1 MDEKRYRLAA
11 AAGLILPAEHAET
24 LLALRDGDAALIYI
38 WLLTSGDALREEHCA
53 RQLGLSVSAVHAAAE
68 KLRSVGLLGEA
79 AEKKA
84 PLPPPEETP
93 PYTAEDIVRRSRED
107 STFQAL
113 VLEAQQ
119 VLGHSL
125 STADLKTL
133 FGIYDRL
140 GMPVDVIML
149 LFHHCAEKIRKR
161 YGEGR
166 LPTMRT
172 VEKEAYHWA
181 NREVLTM
188 EQAEEYLSALSRRE
202 QESYRV
208 REALGV
214 QHRDLTPTEQKY
226 LDGWLEMGYST
237 DALAIA
243 YDRTMVSTGKLAW
256 AYMNKIV
263 LDWYNKGLFTPEEI
277 EKGDGRGRKKPA
289 AAPAHSG
296 TRPAGGDDLD
306 RAERLLNNTKR

>member
-107 STFQAL
+107 GAFQAL
-113 VLEAQQ
+113 LSETEQL
-119 VLGHSL
+119 LGHRL
-125 STADLKTL
+125 SGADLRTL

-140 GMPVDVIML
+140 GLPPEVIML
-149 LFHHCAEKIRKR
+149 LIHHCAERTRRR

-166 LPTMRT
+166 LPTMYSI
-172 VEKEAYHWA
+172 EKEAYRWCS
-181 NREVLTM
+181 REIMTLELAEAYLAAQEKQETDMGELARTLQIFGRAPTPGERKYM
-188 EQAEEYLSALSRRE
+188 EEWLAMGFPM
-202 QESYRV
+202 
-208 REALGV
+208 EAL
-214 QHRDLTPTEQKY
+214 
-226 LDGWLEMGYST
+226 
-237 DALAIA
+237 ALA
-243 YDRTMVSTGKLAW
+243 YDRTVMGTGKLVW
-256 AYMNKIV
+256 KYMDRI
-263 LDWYNKGLFTPEEI
+263 LRSWQEKGLRTVREI
-277 EKGDGRGRKKPA
+277 EEKDGRGTARRAHA
-289 AAPAHSG
+289 APGPAHS
-296 TRPAGGDDLD
+296 AIDDDL
-306 RAERLLNNTKR
+306 ERLEQQMLREKR